1 MLLLFVELSTSVVF
15 KGVFILFETT
25 LPKMKSRS
33 VGEDDYV
40 VKHCSEEDGMKT
52 GTQFDE

>member
-15 KGVFILFETT
+15 KGVFILFEST

-40 VKHCSEEDGMKT
+40 VKHCSEEDGMKI